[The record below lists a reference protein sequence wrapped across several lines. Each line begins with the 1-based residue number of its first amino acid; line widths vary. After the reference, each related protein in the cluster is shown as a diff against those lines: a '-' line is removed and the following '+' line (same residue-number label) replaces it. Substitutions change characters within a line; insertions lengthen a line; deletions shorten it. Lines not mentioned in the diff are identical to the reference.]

1 MSYSRTST
9 RSRIARASAALL
21 AADAGRSKTDE
32 AVIDLLANLRH
43 YCDQCQFDFAKLD
56 RLAYRHYVVELN
68 DDERLPPG
76 STKKRFRNS
85 SAIRSAAR

>member
-21 AADAGRSKTDE
+21 TTDVSRSETDE

-43 YCDQCQFDFAKLD
+43 YCDQCRFDFAKLD

-68 DDERLPPG
+68 DGERKSSVL
-76 STKKRFRNS
+76 TRKRFRNA